1 MPPKRKSTKG
11 SASKTRPG
19 DMDYTTKKGDKD
31 FHQDGRDVTKTR
43 KPYTRKPTKKGTAI
57 LGGKKI
63 TFNKGGLHRSLKV
76 PMAYTF
82 TRPTMARLNK
92 HADGKTFTFQ
102 GNKIKMTPK
111 IHKQLVLGM
120 NLMKRK

>member
-1 MPPKRKSTKG
+1 MK
-11 SASKTRPG
+11 
-19 DMDYTTKKGDKD
+19 
-31 FHQDGRDVTKTR
+31 
-43 KPYTRKPTKKGTAI
+43 
-57 LGGKKI
+57 
-63 TFNKGGLHRSLKV
+63 
-76 PMAYTF
+76 
-82 TRPTMARLNK
+82 RLNN